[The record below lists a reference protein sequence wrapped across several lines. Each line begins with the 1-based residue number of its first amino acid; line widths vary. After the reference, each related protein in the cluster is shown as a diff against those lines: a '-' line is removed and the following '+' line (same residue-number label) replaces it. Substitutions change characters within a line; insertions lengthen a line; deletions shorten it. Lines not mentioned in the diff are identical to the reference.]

1 MTGTRR
7 ITERFKSGGNVI
19 MEEKRTKFGFFRQI
33 GTAVAKPKQ
42 YERFL
47 PLSIGRVIIF
57 VLVFTLI
64 TSFVGNHLVFVCSQ
78 IFGDSYKDMFK
89 KYAPEFQ
96 LEDGILTVLSDPLHY
111 DDGTTLV
118 IVNSDT
124 ESFDE
129 AEAQGY
135 LDQGYMVVYL
145 FGRTNMIMASGEQI
159 SPYMYSELSKE
170 TLDKEGLYDY
180 IPSLYLLYA
189 LSGFFN
195 YLAALFFYFFGALLL
210 MLVGGMIMSIWR
222 VRLSYGELFTFGV
235 YSKVLFEIVA
245 AVLGALGLM
254 VPMRFFIGII
264 TGFIYLCLVFRYLR
278 STGYK
283 SGSIPKEKRSMFGAR
298 QSKSTTGIYSKASMR
313 TTELNG
319 NDDASGKKDQDA

>member
-1 MTGTRR
+1 
-7 ITERFKSGGNVI
+7 

-33 GTAVAKPKQ
+33 GTAVARPKQ

-47 PLSIGRVIIF
+47 PLSIGRVIAF
-57 VLVFTLI
+57 VLLFTLI
-64 TSFVGNHLVFVCSQ
+64 TSFVGNHLVFVFSQ

-89 KYAPEFQ
+89 KYAPEFI

-124 ESFDE
+124 ESFDT
-129 AEAQGY
+129 AYAQGY
-135 LDQGYMVVYL
+135 LDQGYMAVYL

-159 SPYMYSELSKE
+159 TTYLYSELSKDN
-170 TLDKEGLYDY
+170 LDKEGLYDY

-189 LSGFFN
+189 LSGLFN
-195 YLAALFFYFFGALLL
+195 YLAALFFYFFGALIL

-235 YSKVLFEIVA
+235 YAKVLFEIVA
-245 AVLGALGLM
+245 AVLEALGLT

-264 TGFIYLCLVFRYLR
+264 TGFVYVCIALR
-278 STGYK
+278 QLRATGYD
-283 SGSIPKEKRSMFGAR
+283 SGSAKKENRSRFGAR
-298 QSKSTTGIYSKASMR
+298 PGNSSTGIYSRASMR
-313 TTELNG
+313 TTELTG
-319 NDDASGKKDQDA
+319 NDDISDTKDQ